1 MLCLATGALLRV
13 LKQNPGQDIRNLL
26 KGSAQLT
33 EGLIQD
39 FDLNPGLFLES
50 FFPVRMLK
58 GIRYNAISALS
69 EAAKVERF
77 ARRQALLAN
86 AWSLCLSCRR
96 ARHERVSCC
105 LMAKWCA

>member
-77 ARRQALLAN
+77 ARRQALLPMHG
-86 AWSLCLSCRR
+86 LCACPVDVPGTNEFL
-96 ARHERVSCC
+96 VV
-105 LMAKWCA
+105 